1 MKITSFFENGE
12 KVWETSLRNT
22 WTGKVI
28 RKKFKNEKD
37 ASLYL
42 QKYEETRAREK
53 KILEQK
59 KHRKISKNITVYRLL
74 KLYFKTLE
82 NKTTLTYS
90 HD

>member
-1 MKITSFFENGE
+1 MNSAHLLKFKHFVNSIKEDILEEASINHLTLENFMKITSFFENGE

-53 KILEQK
+53 K
-59 KHRKISKNITVYRLL
+59 Y
-74 KLYFKTLE
+74 
-82 NKTTLTYS
+82 
-90 HD
+90 